1 MRLVSQIKIWML
13 ENSIFAVLSPEGF
26 ASILWKDG
34 SLAPKAS
41 EVMKITAKELYDFGL
56 IDDVIAED
64 RNMFK
69 VIDKKLQ
76 KEISS
81 PLQKTQSKYV
91 NRK

>member
-1 MRLVSQIKIWML
+1 MSQIKIWML

-64 RNMFK
+64 R
-69 VIDKKLQ
+69 
-76 KEISS
+76 
-81 PLQKTQSKYV
+81 KYV
-91 NRK
+91 